1 MLKVEYMSEFTIEL
15 RGLEF
20 FSFHGLYEE
29 EKKVGGEFVVDVIAK
44 FPAQDHKLTSID
56 ETVNYAALFAIVNEE
71 MTQPREL
78 LETVAQAI
86 ADKIYAKYTVIKEIE
101 IRIEKKKAPIVGITG
116 TVAAGYRKVY

>member
-1 MLKVEYMSEFTIEL
+1 MSEFTIEL

-29 EKKVGGEFVVDVIAK
+29 EKKVGGEFVVDVVAK
-44 FPAQDHKLTSID
+44 FPAQDHKLTAID
-56 ETVNYAALFAIVNEE
+56 ETVNYAALFAIVKEE
-71 MTQPREL
+71 MNQPREL

-86 ADKIYAKYTVIKEIE
+86 AEKIYAKYAVIKEIE
-101 IRIEKKKAPIVGITG
+101 VRIEKKKAPIVGISG